1 MPFGQVRTPP
11 VLGAEVLGDV
21 LPKLEDG
28 LPKLEDGVP
37 KPGDGL
43 PKLGDGLPKLGD
55 GLLKLGEE
63 LPKLGDGLL
72 KLGEGVP
79 KPGDGELG
87 RGASG
92 VMPLKLGTG
101 LSVDPGVGLRPG
113 VALGAVAPPLLV
125 WAKTAA
131 LARMPSAMAAARGN
145 RFAAGM
151 LESPLV

>member
-1 MPFGQVRTPP
+1 MPFGQVRTPLEP
-11 VLGAEVLGDV
+11 GAEVLGDV

-28 LPKLEDGVP
+28 VPKLEDG
-37 KPGDGL
+37 L
-43 PKLGDGLPKLGD
+43 S
-55 GLLKLGEE
+55 KLGEG

-72 KLGEGVP
+72 KLGEGVLKLGEGVLKLGDGLP

-101 LSVDPGVGLRPG
+101 LSVDPGVGLKPG
-113 VALGAVAPPLLV
+113 VAPGAVAPPLLGAPEV

-131 LARMPSAMAAARGN
+131 LERTPSATAAARGN
-145 RFAAGM
+145 RVVASM
-151 LESPLV
+151 LESPLL